1 MAANDRR
8 YLEPSGDDAGRKDE
22 APAAFGSPATPNPET
37 DSEPVHIAEELRD
50 LEKDDKTHVVKVF
63 GVVLVAIA
71 IGVGIFA
78 YTLRPKPKA
87 TGAIEDAYAVA
98 LPGDN
103 VLTTVKVSLQNTGG
117 KPLWIRNLKGK
128 LVTADGKEYQDEAA
142 NASDFDRYF
151 QGYPDLRDHSLQAL
165 KVETMLR
172 PGEQT
177 RGSVILGFP
186 VTLDTFSGRKALSVT
201 VEPYD
206 QAAITLTK

>member
-1 MAANDRR
+1 MAANDRPH
-8 YLEPSGDDAGRKDE
+8 LERSADDPRRPEE
-22 APAAFGSPATPNPET
+22 ASPGFGSPDAPNSEARL
-37 DSEPVHIAEELRD
+37 EPVHIAEELRD
-50 LEKDDKTHVVKVF
+50 LEKDDKTHVIKVF
-63 GVVLVAIA
+63 GVVLVAIV
-71 IGVGIFA
+71 IIVGIFA
-78 YTLRPKPKA
+78 YLLRPKPKA
-87 TGAIEDAYAVA
+87 TGAVEDAYAVA

-103 VLTTVKVSLQNTGG
+103 VLTTVKVSLQNAGG
-117 KPLWIRNLKGK
+117 KALWIRNIKGK
-128 LVTADGKEYQDEAA
+128 LVTADGNEYQDQAA
-142 NASDFDRYF
+142 SASDFERYF

-186 VTLDTFSGRKALSVT
+186 VTLDTFNRRKSLSVT